1 MDMFPFPVL
10 FTVIVDVDINGL
22 GSNLETK
29 EKRDKKQSHCCH
41 NSLKEPKSHYRASI
55 IVFLNLSRLD
65 PFGTNANANIVSINH
80 FSLN

>member
-41 NSLKEPKSHYRASI
+41 NSLKEPKSRY
-55 IVFLNLSRLD
+55 
-65 PFGTNANANIVSINH
+65 
-80 FSLN
+80 